1 MSLSSESLKR
11 TMGLRSKMKCFG
23 FRKKPKH
30 TLSTDESSWMKE
42 EGEYD
47 DHDDS
52 SYNDEA
58 RYKNLKNDSEN

>member
-1 MSLSSESLKR
+1 M
-11 TMGLRSKMKCFG
+11 
-23 FRKKPKH
+23 
-30 TLSTDESSWMKE
+30 STDESSWMKD